1 MGSWSGDCWAAGC
14 GYTGWIESSYTISTP
29 GIYQIEFGVTNS
41 NDTLYDSG
49 LAFAGLEENGIPIGT
64 PEPATWVMMALGF
77 AGLGLAGYRASRKP
91 VSAIA

>member
-1 MGSWSGDCWAAGC
+1 
-14 GYTGWIESSYTISTP
+14 
-29 GIYQIEFGVTNS
+29 VTNS
-41 NDTLYDSG
+41 NDIYYDSG